1 MKRAVVLLFASIA
14 LCSACGREKPA
25 PLILNL
31 PDCPA
36 PSPPILPE
44 LDAGE
49 SLESPANVARLLE
62 RDDCMRA
69 YINGLNAALR
79 CYEARGKHESQ

>member
-36 PSPPILPE
+36 PSVPILPE
-44 LDAGE
+44 LDAAE
-49 SLESPANVARLLE
+49 PLDSPENIACLLA
-62 RDDCMRA
+62 RDDALRA
-69 YINGLNAALR
+69 YIGGLDAALR
-79 CYEARGKHESQ
+79 CYQARGNHGK